1 VSFALIRWKNSEIEY
16 FCYSFFAMID
26 TLISSKT
33 RIKLL
38 LKFFLN
44 SQTKAYLRSLEEE
57 FGDSTNAIRVELN
70 RFEDAGM
77 LKSEL
82 DGNKK
87 FYTANTSHPL
97 FKDVHSII
105 MKYVGLDSIVEHIV
119 KQLGDI
125 EKIYLTGSFAIGIDN
140 GIIDLVFLGNVNK
153 VFLVELVEKAERL
166 VGKKIRYITYA
177 PGEID
182 GSEIETNNSKYL
194 LLWSK

>member
-1 VSFALIRWKNSEIEY
+1 
-16 FCYSFFAMID
+16 MID

-70 RFEDAGM
+70 RFEIAGM
-77 LKSEL
+77 LKSEM

-87 FYTANTSHPL
+87 VYKANTSHPL
-97 FKDVHSII
+97 FKDVHSIV

-125 EKIYLTGSFAIGIDN
+125 EKIFLTGSFAKGIDN
-140 GIIDLVFLGNVNK
+140 GIVDLVFVGNVNK
-153 VFLVELVEKAERL
+153 VFLVELIEKAERL
-166 VGKKIRYITYA
+166 VGKKIRYITYLPKEFA
-177 PGEID
+177 AEGFPEND
-182 GSEIETNNSKYL
+182 SKHL

>member
-1 VSFALIRWKNSEIEY
+1 
-16 FCYSFFAMID
+16 MID

-33 RIKLL
+33 RVKLL

-70 RFEDAGM
+70 RFEEAGM
-77 LKSEL
+77 LKSEH

-87 FYTANTSHPL
+87 FYTANTNHPL

-125 EKIYLTGSFAIGIDN
+125 EKIYLTGSFASGIDN

-177 PGEID
+177 PGEIEV
-182 GSEIETNNSKYL
+182 SEIENNNSKYL